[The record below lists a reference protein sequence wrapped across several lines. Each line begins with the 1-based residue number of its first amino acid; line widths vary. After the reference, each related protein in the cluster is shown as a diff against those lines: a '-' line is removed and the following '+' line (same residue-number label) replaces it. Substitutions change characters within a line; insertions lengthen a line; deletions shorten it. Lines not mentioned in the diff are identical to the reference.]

1 MPRPKL
7 DLTPEQRRERVRL
20 QNNARQEAKRNREK
34 ESKMAVQVAAELA
47 EIDELYELAEELLQL
62 RLAAAIEIVA
72 EWQRQAGRPFPAL
85 FAGPRAEHET
95 PKAHYARQE
104 KARKLCLIRMMAADH
119 IQKRSARR
127 RKAVFDV
134 KEANEA
140 AALGMTADAY
150 RKHKK
155 GLKLA
160 SQMKKILADRAAA

>member
-1 MPRPKL
+1 
-7 DLTPEQRRERVRL
+7 L
-20 QNNARQEAKRNREK
+20 QNNARQKAKTDREK
-34 ESKMAVQVAAELA
+34 ESKMAAQVAAELA

-62 RLAAAIEIVA
+62 RLSAAIEIIA
-72 EWQRQAGRPFPAL
+72 EWQRQARRPFPAL

-104 KARKLCLIRMMAADH
+104 KARKLGLIRMMAANH
-119 IQKRSARR
+119 IQKHSARR

-140 AALGMTADAY
+140 AALGMTTDAY

-160 SQMKKILADRAAA
+160 SQMQKILADRAAA